1 MADLNTRKK
10 RFLIILMLLVYYR
23 IPPFDDGSQRLRRSH
38 KSVEY
43 GQFEF
48 QLDSIGDVMFE
59 RICRFKKSDIP
70 HLIDLFDLHNVRY
83 PYRLNPSPELAIT
96 VLLNNLSFPRTYFEQ
111 TLRFGRSEAYICV
124 VFNTLIRYLYR
135 RYEGMMGWHPR
146 LDYNRA
152 KRCGR
157 AVKRLGGGGQIF
169 GFIDGTF
176 RAFCKPEKLQGI
188 YYTGYKHAHGCKFQ
202 GIVCPDG
209 LMMSL
214 SGPYEGRLNDLNMV
228 LESKISE
235 TISEKFE
242 PHEPPDRLDKKLFLY
257 GDKAYHGL
265 PRIIAPYPRNNL
277 IVDETHSWNKEM
289 EKARVAVEN
298 AFGQTHCLWMMN
310 AFTKNL
316 RSGHSPVGAYFVVSV
331 LLMNTYTCLYGSG
344 TAERFLMKPLSLEDY
359 LEPCSEVDG
368 NPPEDE
374 GA

>member
-1 MADLNTRKK
+1 
-10 RFLIILMLLVYYR
+10 MLLVHYR
-23 IPPFDDGSQRLRRSH
+23 IPPFQDRLQPLKRC
-38 KSVEY
+38 KIVEY

-70 HLIDLFDLHNVRY
+70 RLIDLFDLHNVRY
-83 PYRLNPSPELAIT
+83 PHRLNPSPELAIT

-111 TLRFGRSEAYICV
+111 TLRFGRSQAYICV

-135 RYEGMMGWHPR
+135 RYEGMMKWHPK

-152 KRCGR
+152 K
-157 AVKRLGGGGQIF
+157 
-169 GFIDGTF
+169 

-228 LESKISE
+228 LESRVAEVIN
-235 TISEKFE
+235 EKFE
-242 PHEPPDRLDKKLFLY
+242 PYEPPDQLNKMLFLY

-277 IVDETHSWNKEM
+277 IGEETHKWNKEM
-289 EKARVAVEN
+289 ERARVAVEN

-310 AFTKNL
+310 AFSKNL
-316 RSGHSPVGAYFVVSV
+316 RSGSSPLRASH
-331 LLMNTYTCLYGSG
+331 
-344 TAERFLMKPLSLEDY
+344 ERLHLSLWVWDCGKVSYEAIK
-359 LEPCSEVDG
+359 SR
-368 NPPEDE
+368 
-374 GA
+374 